1 MNCDEMMKLFA
12 LILADYQRNCDDA
25 MQYLRSRISLYPD
38 GINFGTIQANNRISR
53 IDIDWNG
60 NIRIND
66 VEINIRFG
74 QQKTSGRIIPGWEST
89 RGVYSLG
96 DGGNWLSKLINE
108 IKIEALNLVF
118 SFPEKAK
125 IRDFFKWITTNWHF
139 LN

>member
-1 MNCDEMMKLFA
+1 MKVFA

-25 MQYLRSRISLYPD
+25 MQYLRSRISQYPN
-38 GINFGTIQANNRISR
+38 GIGFGTTYATDHISS

-60 NIRIND
+60 NICIND

-74 QQKTSGRIIPGWEST
+74 QQKTSGRVIPGWDSS

-125 IRDFFKWITTNWHF
+125 VQDFFKWITTNWHF